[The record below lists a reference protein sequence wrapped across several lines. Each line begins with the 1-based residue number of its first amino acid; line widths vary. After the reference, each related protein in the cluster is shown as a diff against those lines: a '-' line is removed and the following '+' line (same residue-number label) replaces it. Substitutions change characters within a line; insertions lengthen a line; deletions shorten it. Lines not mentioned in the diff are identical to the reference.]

1 MSQKP
6 KHPGGRPPKP
16 ASQRA
21 SADINIRTTKA
32 TKAALKAAAKARG
45 LSLSAH
51 LIDSAQAADG
61 LRALLRE
68 ADERLLA
75 KDSLMLQNANCMQ
88 GVGER
93 IMRMESIG
101 SRFAREMRKRG
112 LLLHLVGEWEK
123 VTGGKVDE

>member
-1 MSQKP
+1 MTKP

-16 ASQRA
+16 ASERA
-21 SADINIRTTKA
+21 SADINIRTTNA
-32 TKAALKAAAKARG
+32 TKAKLKAAAKARG
-45 LSLSAH
+45 LSLSVH
-51 LIDSAQAADG
+51 LINSAQAADG

-75 KDSLMLQNANCMQ
+75 KDSLLLQNANYMQ

-93 IMRMESIG
+93 ITRMDSIG
-101 SRFAREMRKRG
+101 SRFAREMRKRK
-112 LLLHLVGEWEK
+112 LLPHLVDGWEK

>member
-1 MSQKP
+1 MKP

-16 ASQRA
+16 ASKRA

-32 TKAALKAAAKARG
+32 TKAKLKAAAKARG

-61 LRALLRE
+61 LHALLRDAE
-68 ADERLLA
+68 ERLLA
-75 KDSLMLQNANCMQ
+75 KDSLLLQNANYMQ

-93 IMRMESIG
+93 VTRMESIG
-101 SRFAREMRKRG
+101 SRFAREMRVRG
-112 LLLHLVGEWEK
+112 LMPHLVEEWEK
-123 VTGGKVDE
+123 VTGGKVEV